1 MSARHTAAVCVV
13 SLALG
18 LGAAACSSTESPDN
32 GAVTNLDKVG
42 PEIAA
47 LKLEVQQLR
56 QEVAA
61 LQEALASVTTT
72 TTQPLR

>member
-1 MSARHTAAVCVV
+1 MSVRRAAAVCVMAI
-13 SLALG
+13 ALG
-18 LGAAACSSTESPDN
+18 LGVAACSSTDTPDN
-32 GAVTNLDKVG
+32 GAVTNLDEVG

-61 LQEALASVTTT
+61 LREALASTTT
-72 TTQPLR
+72 STTQPLR